1 MATFKYHHHLL
12 LLTFFIF
19 VAAASAQLMIC
30 PQVCSCIWRN
40 GKQTTICENQNLISI
55 PNQISPSTQVLDLNT
70 NNFQILP
77 SRAFQERGLINLQ
90 KLFLPRCK
98 LGAIADDAFVQLT
111 NLVELDLS
119 ENLLTTVPVKALA
132 NTTNLRRLL
141 LNGNHIATISAEAF
155 APLTSLKFLNLSG
168 MISIYRFSI
177 SISTHYGPA
186 TDQRW
191 PPRALFTFSFDFN
204 PNFYLYFLGCQTH
217 TIEARAFWG
226 LADLEYLYLHSNQL
240 TTLPYAVVQDLPAL
254 YSFDLYR
261 NPWVCNCEMRATR
274 EWMIRNNVGQSI
286 PPACE
291 LPLRL
296 SGLMWNSLD
305 LDDFA
310 CQPEMLSTTVEV
322 ARPAG
327 ANATLVCTVKGLPEP
342 KIYW

>member
-1 MATFKYHHHLL
+1 
-12 LLTFFIF
+12 
-19 VAAASAQLMIC
+19 MIC

-168 MISIYRFSI
+168 
-177 SISTHYGPA
+177 
-186 TDQRW
+186 
-191 PPRALFTFSFDFN
+191 
-204 PNFYLYFLGCQTH
+204 CQTH

-342 KIYW
+342 KIY

>member
-1 MATFKYHHHLL
+1 MATFKYYHLL
-12 LLTFFIF
+12 FITFFI
-19 VAAASAQLMIC
+19 AAASAQLMIC

-168 MISIYRFSI
+168 TISIFDFYFYPLRSGHRSKMAATALCLPFLSILI
-177 SISTHYGPA
+177 SISVSFFRLPDAHHRSTGLLGSG
-186 TDQRW
+186 R
-191 PPRALFTFSFDFN
+191 PRV
-204 PNFYLYFLGCQTH
+204 P
-217 TIEARAFWG
+217 
-226 LADLEYLYLHSNQL
+226 
-240 TTLPYAVVQDLPAL
+240 LPAL
-254 YSFDLYR
+254 EPTH
-261 NPWVCNCEMRATR
+261 NPAVRR
-274 EWMIRNNVGQSI
+274 RPG
-286 PPACE
+286 P
-291 LPLRL
+291 
-296 SGLMWNSLD
+296 
-305 LDDFA
+305 
-310 CQPEMLSTTVEV
+310 
-322 ARPAG
+322 ARP
-327 ANATLVCTVKGLPEP
+327 LLL
-342 KIYW
+342 